1 MISCSSCWNSQRQKD
16 GAVMLR
22 EILGLGFEWVELG
35 HGTRLSLMDGILQVF
50 EKGGVR
56 FSSLHNFCPLPV
68 EITRPAPDCYQFSS
82 HRTAERERAMLLS
95 RQTIDFAHRF
105 GARVVVMHLGSVPMG
120 GVTKQLIELAKSG
133 RQFTREYTRLKLAA
147 VRAREEKSAFY
158 IKRVKECLLPLV
170 DYAGEKGVCL
180 GIEGRFAYDEI
191 PTEREALALIEEI
204 NAPHVGYW
212 HDFGH
217 IQVKHNLGFLDH
229 FEWLSTIR
237 HRLLGCHLHDTEWP
251 AGDHRAPFTG
261 GIEYDRLIPLLPADT
276 LFVWEMSPRR
286 TAEEITTSL
295 AAWKEKFGG

>member
-16 GAVMLR
+16 GDVMLR
-22 EILGLGFEWVELG
+22 EIRGLGFEWIELG
-35 HGTRLSLMDGILQVF
+35 HGTRLSLMDGILKAF
-50 EKGGVR
+50 ENEGFR

-82 HRTAERERAMLLS
+82 PRQAERDRACLLT
-95 RQTIDFAHRF
+95 RQTIDFAARL

-120 GVTKQLIELAKSG
+120 GVMKRLIEMVKAGGLFSG
-133 RQFTREYTRLKLAA
+133 EYTKLKLAA
-147 VRAREEKSAFY
+147 VREREEKAAPFL
-158 IKRVKECLLPLV
+158 KRVKECLMPLV
-170 DYAGEKGVCL
+170 DYAGGKGVKL
-180 GIEGRFAYDEI
+180 GIEGRFGYDEI
-191 PTEREALALIEEI
+191 PTEREVLQLIEEI

-217 IQVKHNLGFLDH
+217 IQVKHNLGFVDH

-237 HRLLGCHLHDTEWP
+237 HRLVGCHLHDTIWP
-251 AGDHRAPFTG
+251 AGDHQAPFTG
-261 GIEYDRLIPLLPADT
+261 GIEYDRLIPLLPKDT

-295 AAWKEKFGG
+295 AAWKEKFGA